1 MTDADEYKYDCPQEG
16 CGRETT
22 HVEED
27 YFECRCG
34 WFGQRISSIED
45 LEKEVK
51 RLQAELM
58 DAQDLLR
65 ANEYEIC
72 EKCGAWFDTEYP
84 DECVGCEEQ

>member
-1 MTDADEYKYDCPQEG
+1 MIDTDKYEYDCPQEG

-51 RLQAELM
+51 RLREGIKAYLNLDIETHELKE
-58 DAQDLLR
+58 LI
-65 ANEYEIC
+65 E
-72 EKCGAWFDTEYP
+72 
-84 DECVGCEEQ
+84 